1 LKNLK
6 KINNFNRAEKAAVCA
21 VKARIFMEY
30 PPKGND
36 IALKFADQARTFHS
50 TEPEWIVI
58 WLKAKGRVRRYYEQ
72 YTIPDNNEIDAAE
85 ILCSTKTKA
94 RLLIQASKVYMEAA
108 FANKLKNNKEESNKY
123 YKLSSD
129 ITK

>member
-1 LKNLK
+1 
-6 KINNFNRAEKAAVCA
+6 
-21 VKARIFMEY
+21 MEY

-36 IALKFADQARTFHS
+36 KALKFADQARTFHS

-72 YTIPDNNEIDAAE
+72 YTIPDSDEMNAAE

>member
-1 LKNLK
+1 
-6 KINNFNRAEKAAVCA
+6 
-21 VKARIFMEY
+21 MEY

-36 IALKFADQARTFHS
+36 TALKFADQAHAFHS
-50 TEPEWIVI
+50 TEPEWLVI

-72 YTIPDNNEIDAAE
+72 YSIPDDDEMKAAD
-85 ILCSTKTKA
+85 ILYSSKTNA

-108 FANKLKNNKEESNKY
+108 FAYKLKYNKTKSIKY
-123 YKLSSD
+123 YTLSSD